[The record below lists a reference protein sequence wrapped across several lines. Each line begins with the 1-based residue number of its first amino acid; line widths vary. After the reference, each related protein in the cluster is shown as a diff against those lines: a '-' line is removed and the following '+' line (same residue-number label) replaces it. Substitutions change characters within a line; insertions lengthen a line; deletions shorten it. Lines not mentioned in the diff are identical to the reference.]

1 MTDQKMASGLKVRP
15 EQQDSPRS
23 KAILRSEGS
32 VLHETCGQED
42 GVPKKCQNKRR
53 RAREGP
59 EPACVQTPGG

>member
-1 MTDQKMASGLKVRP
+1 MAP

-23 KAILRSEGS
+23 KAILHSEGS
-32 VLHETCGQED
+32 IFHYTGGQED
-42 GVPKKCQNKRR
+42 EVPKTCQNKRR